1 MPLTTEV
8 AKFMHGNWQDGMAL
22 GSFPTVFYGDW
33 YANFGYTGALFGM
46 LLLGIIIQYIDIKM
60 FKVIS
65 TKKNAIALAFYI
77 YLIDYFGKFA
87 ETDYNGILIDMH
99 LWFPLFAT
107 FILYCINKV
116 LSEQKSNIKISK
128 YK

>member
-1 MPLTTEV
+1 
-8 AKFMHGNWQDGMAL
+8 
-22 GSFPTVFYGDW
+22 
-33 YANFGYTGALFGM
+33 M

-99 LWFPLFAT
+99 LWFPLFAI
-107 FILYCINKV
+107 FILYSINKV
-116 LSEQKSNIKISK
+116 LIRQKNNIKISK